1 MSAPTTHI
9 DLLSSKSFAAGH
21 PVEQYRWLHENA
33 PVYRH
38 EEPDG
43 SGFWAVTSAELVR
56 EASKKPEVFSSA
68 AGGIMINDF
77 PPEELEFFRTMILV
91 MDPPK
96 HSFYRRLV
104 GGLFTP
110 KRAALWTGSI
120 GDTVRAILDEACE
133 LGECNLVEDIAG
145 KLPSYVI
152 AELLGIPRPDG
163 VRLYRWTEIMHSAPD
178 VVTDEQR
185 FGAMRDITGFAAQVR
200 ADKLAHP
207 ADDLASRLVAAEVDG
222 QRLTEQEFASFFLLL
237 INAGGD
243 TTRNL
248 IGAATAT
255 LLRQPEKL
263 AWLRESLDE
272 RMPAAVEELLRYQSP
287 VVYMRRTATEDVCL
301 GGPDNGA
308 DIKAGDK
315 VGLYYG
321 AANRDAKAFDRPDE
335 LVLDRS
341 PNEHFAFGGGGPHFC
356 LGSHFGRI
364 EITAMMTQ
372 LLTRLPDLELTGE
385 PTWLASNFISGPI
398 DVPVRY
404 TPTKPLGG

>member
-1 MSAPTTHI
+1 MNI
-9 DLLSSKSFAAGH
+9 DLLSSKSFADGH
-21 PVEQYRWLHENA
+21 PVEQYHWLHENA

-38 EEPDG
+38 DEPDG
-43 SGFWAVTSAELVR
+43 GQGFWAVTGAAEVT
-56 EASKKPEVFSSA
+56 EASKNPKIFSSA

-96 HSFYRRLV
+96 HSFYRKLV

-110 KRAALWTGSI
+110 KRAALWTDSI
-120 GDTVRAILDEACE
+120 GDTVRSILDEACE

-152 AELLGIPRPDG
+152 AELVGIPRADG
-163 VRLYRWTEIMHSAPD
+163 VKLYRWTEIMHSAPD
-178 VVTDEQR
+178 VVSDEQR
-185 FGAMRDITGFAAQVR
+185 FAAMRDITGYAAQVR
-200 ADKLAHP
+200 ADKLANP
-207 ADDLASRLVAAEVDG
+207 SDDLASRLVAAEIDG

-248 IGAATAT
+248 IGAAAAT
-255 LLRQPEKL
+255 LLQQPDKL
-263 AWLRESLDE
+263 GWLRADLEG
-272 RMPAAVEELLRYQSP
+272 RMPGAVEELLRYQSP
-287 VVYMRRTATEDVCL
+287 VIYMRRTATRDATL
-301 GGPDNGA
+301 GGVE
-308 DIKAGDK
+308 IKAGDK
-315 VGLYYG
+315 LGLYYG
-321 AANRDAKAFDRPDE
+321 AANRDRTAFDRPDE
-335 LVLDRS
+335 LILDRS

-364 EITAMMTQ
+364 EINAMMTQ
-372 LLTRLPDLELTGE
+372 LLTRFPDLELTGE
-385 PTWLASNFISGPI
+385 PTWLASNFISGPT

-404 TPTKPLGG
+404 SPSKPLGTLMR